1 MIVPGRMSSCAKACI
16 VAMVASS
23 PYGQYYT
30 AGRPWQWLRSARCP
44 IRETTPNRLWHAL
57 DTEPLFQ
64 RMSPEVLTAILHRRS
79 TWVSGSGSRSCTAT
93 TCTVISSGSIISKFP
108 RTLTHP
114 EHARETELGIERR
127 AAADKRRTDTAGAAP
142 LACHVRPRCRREVHA

>member
-1 MIVPGRMSSCAKACI
+1 MTSLHR
-16 VAMVASS
+16 
-23 PYGQYYT
+23 Q
-30 AGRPWQWLRSARCP
+30 
-44 IRETTPNRLWHAL
+44 WHAL
-57 DTEPLFQ
+57 DTEPISPRRSQ
-64 RMSPEVLTAILHRRS
+64 RFVTAILYGGS
-79 TWVSGSGSRSCTAT
+79 PWVPRSGSRSCTAT
-93 TCTVISSGSIISKFP
+93 TCTAISSGSIISKFP